1 MPDDL
6 TPFADALRLLTPQP
20 PVLSRDALLFAAGK
34 AAGRPR
40 PWLWPSAAGAFAAL
54 SAVLAGFLASPVA
67 PVVHYVELER
77 IVYIERPAAERVE
90 TAEPTPPAVNLTA
103 STDDESRERLR
114 LLQVRRDVLR
124 WGVEM
129 LPESKPSAGP
139 SPDVV
144 ARDLTNWLN
153 LPAGT
158 FALPAQL
165 KTPAPHGEEDK

>member
-20 PVLSRDALLFAAGK
+20 PAMSRDALLFAAGK

-40 PWLWPSAAGAFAAL
+40 PWLWPTAAGAFASL
-54 SAVLAGFLASPVA
+54 SAVLAGFVVSPAA
-67 PVVHYVELER
+67 PEVRYVELER
-77 IVYIERPAAERVE
+77 IVYVERPAPDRTE
-90 TAEPTPPAVNLTA
+90 TAEPSPPASSHSVA
-103 STDDESRERLR
+103 AEDESRERLR

-158 FALPAQL
+158 FALPSQT
-165 KTPAPHGEEDK
+165 KTSAPEGEEDK